1 MVANV
6 RKNSS
11 ARQQDFKNRLYDAT
25 DCRWDGIIKIVL
37 DRAEADTEKSHFYI
51 KLLWEYVMG
60 KPSQSI
66 DINKEDYPELILN
79 LETQEMR
86 EKALDIFEKTETA
99 LVEAKLIKEVNN

>member
-1 MVANV
+1 MANV

-11 ARQQDFKNRLYDAT
+11 ARQQEFKNRLYDAV
-25 DCRWDGIIKIVL
+25 DKNRWNRIINIVL

-66 DINKEDYPELILN
+66 EINKEDYPELILN
-79 LETQEMR
+79 LQTQEMR

-99 LVEAKLIKEVNN
+99 LVEAKLIKEVDN